1 MKARPL
7 PVPGFRFSGISCGIK
22 AQGSLDLGLVLAES
36 SCSAAA
42 VFTQNLV
49 QAAPVALSKQA
60 IASGQARALMIN
72 SGNANACTG
81 QQGLE
86 DAIASRAFLAD
97 QLGCAPELIQI
108 ASTGVIGVPLA
119 LANLIQGIEPAIQA
133 ARSDQIAANLFGDA
147 ICTTD
152 RFPKGASRQI
162 DGYTLSVFA
171 KGAGMIAPNMA
182 TMLAY
187 ALTDAPIDSGDL
199 DRLWRHCMSQSF
211 NAVMVDGDTSTNDT
225 AVILASG
232 QGAPLK
238 GAALNRFA
246 LALAEVC
253 QEAAVQLVED
263 GEGARCVV
271 ELNVVGAPDDRQAR
285 HVAKTIALSPLCK
298 TAFFGADPNWGRI
311 IAAAGRSGVDFDPDQ
326 LTLTLGDADQ
336 SMMLFAQGMPLT
348 FDKTQAEVMMR
359 GKRFRFDLDL
369 KSGTGQSHVWTCD
382 LGHNY
387 VTLNAEYTT

>member
-1 MKARPL
+1 MNARPL
-7 PVPGFRFSGISCGIK
+7 IVPGFRFSGISCGIK
-22 AQGSLDLGLVLAES
+22 AQDSLDLGLVLAEHT
-36 SCSAAA
+36 CSAAA

-49 QAAPVALSKQA
+49 QAAPVTISRMA
-60 IASGQARALMIN
+60 IGCGQARALLIN

-81 QQGLE
+81 EQGLS
-86 DAIASRAFLAD
+86 DAKASRNHLAD
-97 QLGCAPELIQI
+97 HLGCDAELIQV
-108 ASTGVIGVPLA
+108 ASTGVIGVSLPVEK
-119 LANLIQGIEPAIQA
+119 LIQGIEPAIEA
-133 ARSDQIAANLFGDA
+133 AEASQLAADRFGDA

-187 ALTDAPIDSGDL
+187 ALTDAPIDSRDL
-199 DRLWRHCMSQSF
+199 DRVWRQSMSQSF
-211 NAVMVDGDTSTNDT
+211 NAVIVDGDTSTNDT
-225 AVILASG
+225 AVILAGG

-238 GAALNRFA
+238 GEALERFA
-246 LALAEVC
+246 ASLRAAC

-271 ELNVVGAPDDRQAR
+271 ELNVVGAGDDSRAHQ
-285 HVAKTIALSPLCK
+285 VAQVIALSPLCK

-311 IAAAGRSGVDFDPDQ
+311 IAAAGRSGVAFDPKRI
-326 LTLTLGDADQ
+326 TLSLSDAEQ
-336 SMMLFAQGMPLT
+336 SIALFAQGMPLT
-348 FDKTQAEVMMR
+348 FDKARAEAMMQ
-359 GKRFRFDLDL
+359 GARFRFDLDL
-369 KSGTGQSHVWTCD
+369 KSGNGQSRVWTCD